1 MISNQTL
8 DEDLFRKVII
18 KYDEKITC
26 RYSLKVYSKYP
37 FLKYIIT
44 KEKFNK
50 IIDKANI
57 IISDA
62 KIRKSKYDKV
72 EINKYTYALILLT
85 LIFTII
91 YIFLFYYSPRIEK
104 NQNKLKICGI
114 LFFCLSIGIL
124 FFIETINFRSV
135 INGDRL
141 LFDFYKYEMMD
152 YIKNLNKYW
161 KNKMIFSLDENT
173 KDIICNVKVDEN
185 YSNNMEDESLNKNNE
200 DIDSS
205 SIPSKKSSENCLYS
219 SNKGSINNK

>member
-1 MISNQTL
+1 MILNQIM
-8 DEDLFRKVII
+8 II
-18 KYDEKITC
+18 IYDEKITC
-26 RYSLKVYSKYP
+26 YFSLAVYNKYP

-62 KIRKSKYDKV
+62 KLRKSKYDKM
-72 EINKYTYALILLT
+72 EINKYMYGLFLLT

-91 YIFLFYYSPRIEK
+91 YIFLFYYSPTSEK
-104 NQNKLKICGI
+104 NQNKLKIFGI
-114 LFFCLSIGIL
+114 LFFCLSIIIL
-124 FFIETINFRSV
+124 FFIETINFRSP

-141 LFDFYKYEMMD
+141 LFEFYKYEMLD
-152 YIKNLNKYW
+152 YVNNLNKYW
-161 KNKMIFSLDENT
+161 KNKMIFNLDENT

-185 YSNNMEDESLNKNNE
+185 YSKNIENFSNRKNEE

-205 SIPSKKSSENCLYS
+205 SIPSKKSSVNSLIS
-219 SNKGSINNK
+219 KKSNK